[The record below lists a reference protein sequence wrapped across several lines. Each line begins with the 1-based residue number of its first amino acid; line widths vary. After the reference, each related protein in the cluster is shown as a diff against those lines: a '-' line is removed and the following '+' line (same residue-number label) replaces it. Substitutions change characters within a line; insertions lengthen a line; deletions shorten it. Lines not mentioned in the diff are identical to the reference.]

1 MSGLSRRSLLGYSGS
16 AAAGAVLTTN
26 GTTQEATAVSA
37 ETATGTGTGAD
48 TDSRPSAA
56 ADFPDGTRFS
66 GTVRMPG
73 TEMTELT
80 VGFSVGTTE
89 APAAQ
94 RITALDV
101 AEALNTLAAA
111 RGWPP
116 VTFYGT
122 PAPAPLN

>member
-1 MSGLSRRSLLGYSGS
+1 MTGFSRRSLLGYSGS
-16 AAAGAVLTTN
+16 AAAGAVLTSN
-26 GTTQEATAVSA
+26 GTAEAATAVST
-37 ETATGTGTGAD
+37 ETSEGVSTETGA
-48 TDSRPSAA
+48 AGA
-56 ADFPDGTRFS
+56 ADFPEGTRFS

-80 VGFSVGTTE
+80 VTFAVATTQ

-94 RITALDV
+94 RISALEV
-101 AEALNTLAAA
+101 AEALNELATV

-122 PAPAPLN
+122 PAPAPLK

>member
-26 GTTQEATAVSA
+26 STTQEATAVSA
-37 ETATGTGTGAD
+37 EAAADTGT
-48 TDSRPSAA
+48 DSDSDSGPSTAV
-56 ADFPDGTRFS
+56 DFPDGTRFS

-80 VGFSVGTTE
+80 IGFSVGTTE

-94 RITALDV
+94 RITALEV
-101 AEALNTLAAA
+101 AEALNALAAA

>member
-1 MSGLSRRSLLGYSGS
+1 MSGFSRRSLLGYSGS
-16 AAAGAVLTTN
+16 AAAGAVLTPN
-26 GTTQEATAVSA
+26 GTAEAATAVST
-37 ETATGTGTGAD
+37 ETSEGVRTETGA
-48 TDSRPSAA
+48 AGA
-56 ADFPDGTRFS
+56 ADFPEGTRFS

-80 VGFSVGTTE
+80 VTFSVATTE

-94 RITALDV
+94 RISALEV
-101 AEALNTLAAA
+101 AEALNELAAA

>member
-1 MSGLSRRSLLGYSGS
+1 MSSFSRRSLLGYSGT
-16 AAAGAVLTTN
+16 AAAGAVLASGGTAQAATTTHA
-26 GTTQEATAVSA
+26 GAAVTASA
-37 ETATGTGTGAD
+37 ESGTAAV
-48 TDSRPSAA
+48 
-56 ADFPDGTRFS
+56 DFPEGTRFS

-80 VGFSVGTTE
+80 LSFTVSTVET
-89 APAAQ
+89 PAAQ
-94 RITALDV
+94 RIGALEV
-101 AEALNTLAAA
+101 AEALNELAAA

>member
-16 AAAGAVLTTN
+16 AAAGVALSTN

-37 ETATGTGTGAD
+37 ETATGAD
-48 TDSRPSAA
+48 TDSRPAAA

>member
-26 GTTQEATAVSA
+26 ATTQEATAVSA
-37 ETATGTGTGAD
+37 ETATGAD

-80 VGFSVGTTE
+80 IGFSVGTTE

-116 VTFYGT
+116 VTFYGP

>member
-37 ETATGTGTGAD
+37 ETATGT
-48 TDSRPSAA
+48 DSNGDSGPSAA

-80 VGFSVGTTE
+80 IGFSVGTTE

-94 RITALDV
+94 RITALEV

>member
-16 AAAGAVLTTN
+16 AAAGVALSTN

-37 ETATGTGTGAD
+37 ETATGADTDTD
-48 TDSRPSAA
+48 TDSRPAAA

>member
-1 MSGLSRRSLLGYSGS
+1 MSGPSRRSLLGYSGS

-26 GTTQEATAVSA
+26 GTAQEATAVSA
-37 ETATGTGTGAD
+37 ETTTGAD
-48 TDSRPSAA
+48 TDSGPSAA
-56 ADFPDGTRFS
+56 AGFSDGTRFS

-73 TEMTELT
+73 TEMTEPT

-101 AEALNTLAAA
+101 AEALNTLTAA

>member
-1 MSGLSRRSLLGYSGS
+1 MTGFSRRSLLGYSGS
-16 AAAGAVLTTN
+16 AAAGAVLTSN
-26 GTTQEATAVSA
+26 GTAKAATAVST
-37 ETATGTGTGAD
+37 ETSEGVSTETGA
-48 TDSRPSAA
+48 AGA
-56 ADFPDGTRFS
+56 ADFPEGTRFS

-80 VGFSVGTTE
+80 VTFAVATTQ

-94 RITALDV
+94 RISALEV
-101 AEALNTLAAA
+101 AEALNELATA

>member
-1 MSGLSRRSLLGYSGS
+1 MTGFSRRSLLGYSGS
-16 AAAGAVLTTN
+16 AAAGAVLTSN
-26 GTTQEATAVSA
+26 GTAEAATAVST
-37 ETATGTGTGAD
+37 ETSEGVSTETGA
-48 TDSRPSAA
+48 AGA
-56 ADFPDGTRFS
+56 ADFPEGTRFS

-80 VGFSVGTTE
+80 VTFAVATTQ

-94 RITALDV
+94 RISALEV
-101 AEALNTLAAA
+101 AEALNELATA

-122 PAPAPLN
+122 PAPLPLN

>member
-1 MSGLSRRSLLGYSGS
+1 MS
-16 AAAGAVLTTN
+16 T
-26 GTTQEATAVSA
+26 E
-37 ETATGTGTGAD
+37 TGAGG
-48 TDSRPSAA
+48 A
-56 ADFPDGTRFS
+56 ADFPEGARFS

-80 VGFSVGTTE
+80 VTFSVATTE

-94 RITALDV
+94 RISALEV
-101 AEALNTLAAA
+101 ADALNELAAA

>member
-1 MSGLSRRSLLGYSGS
+1 MTGFSRRSLLGYSGS
-16 AAAGAVLTTN
+16 AAAGAVLTSN
-26 GTTQEATAVSA
+26 GTAEAATAVST
-37 ETATGTGTGAD
+37 ETSEGVSTETGA
-48 TDSRPSAA
+48 AGA
-56 ADFPDGTRFS
+56 ADFPEGTRFS

-80 VGFSVGTTE
+80 VTFAVATTQ

-94 RITALDV
+94 RISALEV
-101 AEALNTLAAA
+101 AEALNELATA

>member
-1 MSGLSRRSLLGYSGS
+1 MSSFSRRSLLGYSGT
-16 AAAGAVLTTN
+16 AAAGAVLASGGTAQAATTTHA
-26 GTTQEATAVSA
+26 GGAAVTASA
-37 ETATGTGTGAD
+37 ESGTAAV
-48 TDSRPSAA
+48 
-56 ADFPDGTRFS
+56 DFPEGTRFS
-66 GTVRMPG
+66 GTVRIPG

-80 VGFSVGTTE
+80 LSFTVSAVE

-94 RITALDV
+94 RIGALEV
-101 AEALNTLAAA
+101 AEALNELAAA